1 MDKPSHT
8 STKPKSI
15 SNTQKAYDDC
25 AALSIQ
31 LVSAAKNGE
40 RENIVEDVVAHFK
53 KAKKYLFNKFA
64 GEFATFLQ
72 YYYYFVEGN
81 EKLGAKYTALALH
94 YNELAYYE
102 ELVRLKFSSISFVLN
117 RTKNPDPALINKLKN
132 VCDELQAYLVYD
144 STEIWIRAYVLFNAH
159 ANYTSD
165 FNRIIKQSNE
175 VIELLTNKGIERT
188 FPFYKDY
195 AVAYIQTGNYDAAAI
210 AIDKAISSIRKGTA
224 TWSIFIYYR
233 LVIEL
238 HRKNYQGAYEIYREA
253 ESKRY
258 IKKDINKVIYETWYY
273 VKGYIK
279 FLILAGKI
287 EATSHQFKI
296 GHFLN
301 SIILFNKDKSGNKI
315 NTLILKIILRLDSE
329 KGRETILKER
339 SAIKKY
345 SEENYEKGS
354 RPRILFRR
362 LLHVVPG
369 DFKTELVAE
378 KVKKNVEPLPQLQG
392 YNPDLEIVPYEDI
405 WEMVLEM
412 LD

>member
-15 SNTQKAYDDC
+15 SKTLKAYSDC
-25 AALSIQ
+25 AAMASTMADY
-31 LVSAAKNGE
+31 VKRGD
-40 RENIVEDVVAHFK
+40 RELIVKDVIVHFK

-72 YYYYFVEGN
+72 HYYYFTGGN
-81 EKLGAKYTALALH
+81 EKLGAKYTDFALY

-102 ELVRLKFSSISFVLN
+102 ELVKLKFSSISFVLN
-117 RTKNPDPALINKLKN
+117 RTKNPDETLIEKLKN
-132 VCDELQAYLVYD
+132 VCDELEIYLNYD
-144 STEIWIRAYVLFNAH
+144 SAEIWIRAYLLFNAH
-159 ANYTSD
+159 ATYTGD

-175 VIELLTNKGIERT
+175 VIEYLTEKGVERT
-188 FPFYKDY
+188 FPFYKDF
-195 AVAYIQTGNYDAAAI
+195 AVAYIQTGKYDAAVI
-210 AIDKAISSIRKGTA
+210 AIEKAIGGIRKGTS
-224 TWSIFIYYR
+224 TWSIFVYYR
-233 LVIEL
+233 LIIEL
-238 HRKNYQGAYEIYREA
+238 HRKNYQRAYEIYQEA
-253 ESKRY
+253 ENKRY
-258 IKKDINKVIYETWYY
+258 IKKDLNKVIFETWYF

-287 EATSHQFKI
+287 DAASHQFKI

-315 NTLILKIILRLDSE
+315 NTLILKIILRLDTE
-329 KGRETILKER
+329 KGRATIIKER
-339 SAIKKY
+339 TAIKKY

-362 LLHVVPG
+362 LLHIVSS
-369 DFKTELVAE
+369 DFNATIVKD
-378 KVKKNVEPLPQLQG
+378 KVKKNVEPLPKLKG
-392 YNPDLEIVPYEDI
+392 YNPDLEIIPYEDL
-405 WEMVLEM
+405 WDMVLDL